1 MRNPLKRGW
10 RFISFLIAVSLM
22 FMGFFSWLFF
32 LNPSLRFGLEREWNK
47 LMGESR
53 RILGWEK
60 SEIPL
65 EEKRIREE
73 VILKKMREANS
84 NQDWRPFAAEYP
96 RLKKLE
102 PLTGEEKNKALRN
115 SKEFKD
121 IDKELQEYLKK
132 KEDLFHL
139 EPPVPPLK
147 NEVPPL
153 PLKDRGAEKV
163 IERLLSKK
171 ISSSPEKPLEENLL
185 LGIRGPLATRK
196 IVERPH
202 TPQVMVRVEGEIE
215 LTFWVLPDGMV
226 DRVVPTMK
234 GDTELERIAVQ
245 YLKQW
250 RFTPL
255 PKDQPQVEQWGVI
268 PLKFKLR

>member
-1 MRNPLKRGW
+1 MRKPSKRGL
-10 RFISFLIAVSLM
+10 RLISFSIAVSLI
-22 FMGFFSWLFF
+22 FIGFLSCLFFS
-32 LNPSLRFGLEREWNK
+32 NPSLRFGFEQEWNK
-47 LMGESR
+47 RVREGR

-60 SEIPL
+60 SEIPP
-65 EEKRIREE
+65 EEKQIRDE

-96 RLKKLE
+96 HLKKVG

-115 SKEFKD
+115 SKEFKEL
-121 IDKELQEYLKK
+121 DKELQEYLKK
-132 KEDLFHL
+132 KEDLFRL
-139 EPPVPPLK
+139 EPPAPSFKDGTPPI
-147 NEVPPL
+147 PT
-153 PLKDRGAEKV
+153 KDRGAEKV

-171 ISSSPEKPLEENLL
+171 AESSPEKPLEANLL
-185 LGIRGPLATRK
+185 LGIRGPVATRK
-196 IVERPH
+196 IVERPP
-202 TPQVMVRVEGEIE
+202 TPQVMVKVEGEVE

-245 YLKQW
+245 YLRQW

-255 PKDQPQVEQWGVI
+255 SKDQPQVEQWGVI
-268 PLKFKLR
+268 PLKFKLQ